1 VGGNLANPMDWADPA
16 GAVVFYAVLF
26 WIVFGCLMKLLG
38 ARWDD
43 WLDEVRGRGS
53 IRDPWER

>member
-1 VGGNLANPMDWADPA
+1 MDWADPA